1 MGSYWSLTSYVGTQA
16 TLPATATVTSSDDA
30 STVHSVSSDGGG
42 SFTVG
47 SDSDRGLSASTV
59 YSLRATDGTL
69 LAAVSIH
76 TSCSVPIYTGDVF
89 GFLVIESMVATD
101 DDTDDTDGT
110 DGADGCG
117 ASNANKARACGDTS
131 GGDTGMGGSDTGTGM
146 GMGGHAKI
154 TTMGLR

>member
-1 MGSYWSLTSYVGTQA
+1 M
-16 TLPATATVTSSDDA
+16 
-30 STVHSVSSDGGG
+30 
-42 SFTVG
+42 G

-101 DDTDDTDGT
+101 DDTDSTN
-110 DGADGCG
+110 GCG
-117 ASNANKARACGDTS
+117 ASNADKATACGDTS
-131 GGDTGMGGSDTGTGM
+131 GGDTGMGEGDT
-146 GMGGHAKI
+146 GMGGHAKVA
-154 TTMGLR
+154 TMGLR